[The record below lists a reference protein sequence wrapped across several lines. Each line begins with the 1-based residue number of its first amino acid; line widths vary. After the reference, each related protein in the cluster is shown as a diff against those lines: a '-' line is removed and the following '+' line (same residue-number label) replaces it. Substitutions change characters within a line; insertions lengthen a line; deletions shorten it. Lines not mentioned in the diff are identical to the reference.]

1 MTKSN
6 FQWSCDRP
14 FSSVCCFWFN
24 AVDWESDRLALTLRI
39 SRSWAIA
46 LIPSLQY
53 FVAIAPLAKGSIKPV
68 QPIAGKA
75 ISTDCGS
82 LRQKI
87 PGTEFLFQMH

>member
-1 MTKSN
+1 LGKRSPRTDTTHFTQLGDRADPIASI
-6 FQWSCDRP
+6 FCCDRSP
-14 FSSVCCFWFN
+14 GK
-24 AVDWESDRLALTLRI
+24 
-39 SRSWAIA
+39 
-46 LIPSLQY
+46 
-53 FVAIAPLAKGSIKPV
+53 KGSIKPV